1 MTMFLGHKVRRRL
14 SKRVLAVSA
23 LAGVTLYHLALVLY
37 TRLTSPVRLELV
49 NNVNVILQPS
59 ELHHHQEHLEE
70 DTDHEDEPQPEPVPE
85 PETVLHK
92 QKISRLRKKSEAGEQ
107 PLKQNAKYMEN
118 ILNKMEKTLSKDDIK
133 LQNDLADLPDPA
145 KMLQEQ
151 LGPVPRLSSQTVKKT
166 RKAKVI
172 VIAREHSGYP
182 VLGQFFAQDNDFFVH
197 GEPPVKTEIILNL
210 LNCVLAPEMVHNFS
224 DLILKDF
231 GMTSYFSSSCL
242 QDSDSVCS
250 DPLSYENKCS
260 TFPYQVLRSKHFSL
274 NFAKELMQ
282 AESDVRVVYLVRDPR
297 GVLRHSKLKP
307 QKVCGDM
314 ARDWELALD
323 LVSQFPQ
330 QFYLVRYEELARA
343 PVTEVTA
350 LLKRWDISLELGETS
365 LGEEEAEDT
374 WSLKRNPVT
383 RVNSWKTGLTS
394 SELRSIENSCSEALS
409 KMEYQL
415 LGSL

>member
-1 MTMFLGHKVRRRL
+1 
-14 SKRVLAVSA
+14 
-23 LAGVTLYHLALVLY
+23 
-37 TRLTSPVRLELV
+37 
-49 NNVNVILQPS
+49 
-59 ELHHHQEHLEE
+59 
-70 DTDHEDEPQPEPVPE
+70 
-85 PETVLHK
+85 
-92 QKISRLRKKSEAGEQ
+92 
-107 PLKQNAKYMEN
+107 
-118 ILNKMEKTLSKDDIK
+118 
-133 LQNDLADLPDPA
+133 
-145 KMLQEQ
+145 
-151 LGPVPRLSSQTVKKT
+151 
-166 RKAKVI
+166 
-172 VIAREHSGYP
+172 
-182 VLGQFFAQDNDFFVH
+182 
-197 GEPPVKTEIILNL
+197 
-210 LNCVLAPEMVHNFS
+210 
-224 DLILKDF
+224 
-231 GMTSYFSSSCL
+231 
-242 QDSDSVCS
+242 
-250 DPLSYENKCS
+250 
-260 TFPYQVLRSKHFSL
+260 
-274 NFAKELMQ
+274 MQ